1 MRISDWSSDVCSSD
15 LRVCLMER
23 LEEQQGVREQLD
35 RLQAPMKRIQEGL
48 REIRHKQQERKDASP
63 AAADA
68 ASMLAMVQQQ
78 LALLK
83 PGATDPELPHFSEN
97 FPKYVARQRKQL
109 ATDLHPEGS
118 PYAVYTLPAASKAF
132 LELIGDRPLM
142 DYRPQDLE
150 EFAFVL
156 AGVPATRAKLQR
168 FARLTYSEAA
178 EVNKGLDKPYRS
190 EEHTSELQSLMRIS
204 YAVFCLKKNKL

>member
-35 RLQAPMKRIQEGL
+35 RLQAPMKRIQAGL

-83 PGATDPELPHFSEN
+83 PRATDPELPPFSEE
-97 FPKYVARQRKQL
+97 FPTYVKRQRKQL
-109 ATDLHPEGS
+109 STALHPAVF
-118 PYAVYTLPAASKAF
+118 PYAINTPPAASQAI
-132 LELIGDRPLM
+132 L
-142 DYRPQDLE
+142 
-150 EFAFVL
+150 
-156 AGVPATRAKLQR
+156 
-168 FARLTYSEAA
+168 
-178 EVNKGLDKPYRS
+178 KP
-190 EEHTSELQSLMRIS
+190 
-204 YAVFCLKKNKL
+204 